1 MQFGLSE
8 PHLLRA
14 HKATIT
20 VRLLDAAHGV
30 RLNTG
35 DGAVKVFAI
44 QKSFF
49 FFFMPDE
56 TIPSDYR

>member
-8 PHLLRA
+8 PHLPRA

-30 RLNTG
+30 RLNNG
-35 DGAVKVFAI
+35 YGAVKVFGI
-44 QKSFF
+44 
-49 FFFMPDE
+49 
-56 TIPSDYR
+56 